1 MHIRFLCGLDKDYFD
16 YSKVDDN
23 ELYDNLDEINKDKEE
38 KYFDEEEEPETYKQ
52 TSVYT
57 GEQDY

>member
-16 YSKVDDN
+16 YSQVDNN
-23 ELYDNLDEINKDKEE
+23 ELYDNLDEINKDQEE
-38 KYFDEEEEPETYKQ
+38 KFFDEEEPEIYKQ